1 MLGDIMAVGDDAT
14 LCFLS
19 TFQRE
24 VEQSQGSFESRMNL
38 HHMVRM
44 IAD

>member
-1 MLGDIMAVGDDAT
+1 MLGDNMAVGDDAT
-14 LCFLS
+14 LCFVS

-24 VEQSQGSFESRMNL
+24 IERSQGSFESRMIL

>member
-1 MLGDIMAVGDDAT
+1 VSVLNQYIILGETRVLGDDAT

-24 VEQSQGSFESRMNL
+24 IERSQWIFESRM
-38 HHMVRM
+38 
-44 IAD
+44 

>member
-1 MLGDIMAVGDDAT
+1 MALGDDAT

-24 VEQSQGSFESRMNL
+24 TERSQGSFESMMNL
-38 HHMVRM
+38 LHMVRM
-44 IAD
+44 IAG